1 MKRNKLKLLSLAGL
15 LLVSLSVTACGET
28 TTSSSLDDTS
38 TVDNTTSVTDSSDDT
53 TTSIDV
59 PPTPEDFSYYQNT
72 HFDTSTK
79 IQLIDQELGSNDR
92 LYTAQAI
99 QGLFARKSVKY
110 YVDSTYVTNGTN
122 TDLYYLEQASEKY
135 DFEYESVTLTKAV
148 QDYVDS
154 WDEMIADNTW
164 GSQIPLESYNSI
176 VGVTAYTETSGEG
189 YSTPGIRVT
198 HVDARVYSTDRST
211 YLTNNVEEGVDFRCD
226 NSKFGRSG
234 ITPYGSNDFWPS
246 AQGSNTGTSFALIT
260 LIESSIKS
268 DNGLTMYNY
277 TADESALFTD
287 GDVFR
292 ITDSN
297 NVWSSVYMPSGE
309 NLWNKAKVI
318 TEWNSN
324 GSQKFTIDE
333 TQKMD
338 ISLRVNEIVKDE
350 EYGYKALITI
360 NTLNGES
367 LE

>member
-15 LLVSLSVTACGET
+15 LLVSLSVTACGDT
-28 TTSSSLDDTS
+28 TT
-38 TVDNTTSVTDSSDDT
+38 TTSSDDT
-53 TTSIDV
+53 TTTQDTTSVNDSSDNTSISIDV

-79 IQLIDQELGSNDR
+79 IIDQELGSTDR

-135 DFEYESVTLTKAV
+135 GFEYESVTLTKAV

-211 YLTNNVEEGVDFRCD
+211 YLTSNVEEGVDFRCD

-318 TEWNSN
+318 TEWSSN

-333 TQKMD
+333 KTQSMD